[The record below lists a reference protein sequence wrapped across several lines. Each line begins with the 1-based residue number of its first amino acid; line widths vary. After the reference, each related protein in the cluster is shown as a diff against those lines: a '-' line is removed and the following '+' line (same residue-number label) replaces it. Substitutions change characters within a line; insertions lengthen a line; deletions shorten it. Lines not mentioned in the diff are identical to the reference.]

1 MNVLPGEEAELRRQL
16 EQAVAA
22 DSAGFT
28 DSVRAAGSVQ
38 LDAAWNHVAAG
49 GFPRRSHDDSSYAFA
64 VRHSELQAATSRRL
78 PTVNQLL
85 KTGLHL
91 HINRLTDKL
100 KYDLGAM
107 THVPGT
113 DIWTHSVAV
122 SSEYQGSYGFQL
134 TEGHRTPTMCDP
146 HAIRTLWCEDGF
158 GLSEISQ
165 PLPVGKQEMRAIPG
179 QLGDVRFLL
188 YLPATNIPT
197 GVADAGDAAA
207 GADSA
212 DTGGGGDELVQKV
225 GLLTL
230 FDGENWQKANLAA
243 HIAAVNENSERRMA
257 VLSIVNDSN
266 AQRVRRL
273 GLEEEFLGFVCT
285 QLTAYVATLAAE
297 HCVELSPEHRIL
309 AGQSLGGLAALRIA
323 QLYPDGYDTVLVQS
337 PSLWWRPERK
347 AVPTDNNLQ
356 NYSWITE
363 EFLSQ
368 QVMPRI
374 HIDVGVREDVGV
386 AKAFL
391 LARKLE
397 SCSWPHSLMVYEG
410 GHDFVSW
417 RAQLLKHV
425 LGRVYI
431 HES

>member
-22 DSAGFT
+22 DSAGFA
-28 DSVRAAGSVQ
+28 DSVRGISSAGPTSAATGATQ
-38 LDAAWNHVAAG
+38 LDVAWNRVAAG
-49 GFPRRSHDDSSYAFA
+49 GFPRRSQDGSSYVFA
-64 VRHSELQAATSRRL
+64 VRHSELQAATSQRL
-78 PTVNQLL
+78 PPVDQLL
-85 KTGLHL
+85 ETGLHL

-107 THVPGT
+107 THIPGT

-134 TEGHRTPTMCDP
+134 TEGHRTATMCDP

-165 PLPVGKQEMRAIPG
+165 PLPVGKQEMRVIPG
-179 QLGDVRFLL
+179 QLDDVWFLL
-188 YLPATNIPT
+188 YLPA
-197 GVADAGDAAA
+197 ADMH
-207 GADSA
+207 GAA
-212 DTGGGGDELVQKV
+212 DTGDERAQKV

-243 HIAAVNENSERRMA
+243 HIAAVNESSKRQFA
-257 VLSIVNDSN
+257 VLAIVNDSN

-273 GLEEEFLGFVCT
+273 GLDEEFLAFVCT
-285 QLTAYVATLAAE
+285 QLTAHVASLAAE
-297 HCVELSPEHRIL
+297 HGVELRPEHRIL

-323 QLYPDGYDTVLVQS
+323 KLYPDAYDAVVVQS
-337 PSLWWRPERK
+337 PSLWWRPDRK

-374 HIDVGVREDVGV
+374 QIDVGVREDVGV

-397 SCSWPHSLMVYEG
+397 NCSWPHDLTVYEG

-425 LGRVYI
+425 RTLTV
-431 HES
+431 

>member
-1 MNVLPGEEAELRRQL
+1 MNVLPGNEDQLRQELTPAVGDPAALQ
-16 EQAVAA
+16 QAWE
-22 DSAGFT
+22 
-28 DSVRAAGSVQ
+28 RI
-38 LDAAWNHVAAG
+38 AAG
-49 GFPRRSHDDSSYAFA
+49 GFPRRSTDGQSYVFA
-64 VRHSELQAATSRRL
+64 VRYSELQAATSQRL
-78 PTVNQLL
+78 PPVDQLL
-85 KTGLHL
+85 ETGLHL

-100 KYDLGAM
+100 KYYLGAM
-107 THVPGT
+107 THIPGT

-134 TEGHRTPTMCDP
+134 TEGHRTATMCDP

-165 PLPVGKQEMRAIPG
+165 PLPVGKQEMRVIPG
-179 QLGDVRFLL
+179 QLDDVRFLL
-188 YLPATNIPT
+188 YLPATNMH
-197 GVADAGDAAA
+197 GAAA
-207 GADSA
+207 GAGSDDVAGA
-212 DTGGGGDELVQKV
+212 DGANDELAQKV

-243 HIAAVNENSERRMA
+243 HIAAVNENSERQLA
-257 VLSIVNDSN
+257 VLAIVNDSN
-266 AQRVRRL
+266 VQRVRRL
-273 GLEEEFLGFVCT
+273 GLDEEFLGFVCT

-297 HCVELSPEHRIL
+297 QCVELSPEHRIL

-323 QLYPDGYDTVLVQS
+323 QLYPDAYDTVLVQS

-397 SCSWPHSLMVYEG
+397 SCSWPHNLTVYEG

-417 RAQLLKHV
+417 RVQLLKHV
-425 LGRVYI
+425 RTLTV
-431 HES
+431 

>member
-22 DSAGFT
+22 DSAGSA
-28 DSVRAAGSVQ
+28 DSVSGISSAGPTSAATGATQ
-38 LDAAWNHVAAG
+38 LDVAWNRVAAG
-49 GFPRRSHDDSSYAFA
+49 GFPRRSQDGSSYVFA
-64 VRHSELQAATSRRL
+64 VRHSELQAATSQRL
-78 PTVNQLL
+78 PPADQLRE
-85 KTGLHL
+85 TGLHL

-107 THVPGT
+107 THIPSA

-122 SSEYQGSYGFQL
+122 SSGSQGSYGFQL
-134 TEGHRTPTMCDP
+134 TEGPRTATMCDP

-158 GLSEISQ
+158 GFSEISQ
-165 PLPVGKQEMRAIPG
+165 SLPVGKQEMRVIPG
-179 QLGDVRFLL
+179 QLDDVRFQL
-188 YLPATNIPT
+188 YLPA
-197 GVADAGDAAA
+197 ADMH
-207 GADSA
+207 GAA
-212 DTGGGGDELVQKV
+212 DTGDERAHKV

-243 HIAAVNENSERRMA
+243 HIAVVNENSKRQLA
-257 VLSIVNDSN
+257 VLAIVNDSN

-273 GLEEEFLGFVCT
+273 GLDEEFLAFVCT
-285 QLTAYVATLAAE
+285 QLTAHVATLAAE
-297 HCVELSPEHRIL
+297 HGVELSPEHRIL

-323 QLYPDGYDTVLVQS
+323 QLYPDAYDTVLVQS
-337 PSLWWRPERK
+337 PSLWWRPDHK

-374 HIDVGVREDVGV
+374 QIDVGVREDVGGG
-386 AKAFL
+386 KAIL

-397 SCSWPHSLMVYEG
+397 SCSWPHDLTVYEG

-425 LGRVYI
+425 RTLTV
-431 HES
+431 

>member
-22 DSAGFT
+22 DSAGSA
-28 DSVRAAGSVQ
+28 DSVSGISSAGPTSAATGATQ
-38 LDAAWNHVAAG
+38 LDVAWNRVAAG
-49 GFPRRSHDDSSYAFA
+49 GFPRRSQDGSSYVFA
-64 VRHSELQAATSRRL
+64 VRHSELQAATSQRL
-78 PTVNQLL
+78 PPAAQLRE
-85 KTGLHL
+85 TGLHL

-107 THVPGT
+107 THIPGT

-134 TEGHRTPTMCDP
+134 TEGHRTATMCDP

-165 PLPVGKQEMRAIPG
+165 PLPVGKQEMRVIPG
-179 QLGDVRFLL
+179 QLDDVRFLL
-188 YLPATNIPT
+188 YLPA
-197 GVADAGDAAA
+197 ADMH
-207 GADSA
+207 GAA
-212 DTGGGGDELVQKV
+212 DTGDERAQKV

-243 HIAAVNENSERRMA
+243 HIAAVNENSKRQLA
-257 VLSIVNDSN
+257 VLAIVNDSN
-266 AQRVRRL
+266 AQRVHRL
-273 GLEEEFLGFVCT
+273 GLDEEFLAFVCT

-297 HCVELSPEHRIL
+297 NGVELRPEHRIL

-323 QLYPDGYDTVLVQS
+323 QLYPDAYDTVLAQS

-397 SCSWPHSLMVYEG
+397 SCSWPHNLTVYEG

-425 LGRVYI
+425 RTLTV
-431 HES
+431 

>member
-22 DSAGFT
+22 DSAGSA
-28 DSVRAAGSVQ
+28 DSVSGIGATQ
-38 LDAAWNHVAAG
+38 LDVAWNRVAAG
-49 GFPRRSHDDSSYAFA
+49 GFPRRSQDGSSYIFA
-64 VRHSELQAATSRRL
+64 VRHSELQAATSQRL
-78 PTVNQLL
+78 PPAAQLRE
-85 KTGLHL
+85 TGLHL

-107 THVPGT
+107 THIPGT

-134 TEGHRTPTMCDP
+134 TEGHRTATMCDP

-165 PLPVGKQEMRAIPG
+165 PLPVGKQELRVIPG
-179 QLGDVRFLL
+179 QLDDVQFLL
-188 YLPATNIPT
+188 YLPA
-197 GVADAGDAAA
+197 ADMYG
-207 GADSA
+207 GA
-212 DTGGGGDELVQKV
+212 DTGDERAHKV

-243 HIAAVNENSERRMA
+243 HIAAVNENSKLQLA
-257 VLSIVNDSN
+257 VLAIVNDSN

-273 GLEEEFLGFVCT
+273 GLDEEFLAFVCT
-285 QLTAYVATLAAE
+285 QLTAYVSTLAAE
-297 HCVELSPEHRIL
+297 HGVDLSPEHRIL

-323 QLYPDGYDTVLVQS
+323 QLYPDAYDTVLVQS
-337 PSLWWRPERK
+337 PSLWWRPDRK

-374 HIDVGVREDVGV
+374 QIDVGAREDVGV
-386 AKAFL
+386 AKALL

-397 SCSWPHSLMVYEG
+397 SCSWPHDLTVYEG

-417 RAQLLKHV
+417 RAQLLKH
-425 LGRVYI
+425 LLRWVYNLDN
-431 HES
+431 

>member
-1 MNVLPGEEAELRRQL
+1 
-16 EQAVAA
+16 
-22 DSAGFT
+22 
-28 DSVRAAGSVQ
+28 
-38 LDAAWNHVAAG
+38 
-49 GFPRRSHDDSSYAFA
+49 
-64 VRHSELQAATSRRL
+64 
-78 PTVNQLL
+78 
-85 KTGLHL
+85 
-91 HINRLTDKL
+91 
-100 KYDLGAM
+100 M
-107 THVPGT
+107 THIPGT

-134 TEGHRTPTMCDP
+134 TEGHRTATMCDP

-165 PLPVGKQEMRAIPG
+165 PLPVGKQEMRVIPG
-179 QLGDVRFLL
+179 QLDDVRFLL
-188 YLPATNIPT
+188 YLPA
-197 GVADAGDAAA
+197 ADMH
-207 GADSA
+207 GAA
-212 DTGGGGDELVQKV
+212 DTGDERAQKV

-243 HIAAVNENSERRMA
+243 HIAAVNENSKRQLA
-257 VLSIVNDSN
+257 VLAIVNDSN
-266 AQRVRRL
+266 AQRVHRL
-273 GLEEEFLGFVCT
+273 GLDEEFLAFVCT

-297 HCVELSPEHRIL
+297 NGVELRPEHRIL

-323 QLYPDGYDTVLVQS
+323 QLYPDAYDAVVVQS
-337 PSLWWRPERK
+337 PSLWWRPDRK

-368 QVMPRI
+368 PVMPRI
-374 HIDVGVREDVGV
+374 QIDVGVREDVGV

-397 SCSWPHSLMVYEG
+397 SCSWPHALTVYEG

-425 LGRVYI
+425 RTLTV
-431 HES
+431 

>member
-22 DSAGFT
+22 DSAGSA
-28 DSVRAAGSVQ
+28 DSVSGISSAGPTSAATGATQ
-38 LDAAWNHVAAG
+38 LEVAWNRVAAG
-49 GFPRRSHDDSSYAFA
+49 GFPRRSQDGSSYVFA
-64 VRHSELQAATSRRL
+64 VRHSELQAATSQRL
-78 PTVNQLL
+78 PPAAQLRE
-85 KTGLHL
+85 TGLHL

-107 THVPGT
+107 THIPGT

-134 TEGHRTPTMCDP
+134 TEGHRTATMCDP

-165 PLPVGKQEMRAIPG
+165 PLPVGKQEMRVIPG
-179 QLGDVRFLL
+179 QLDDVRFLL
-188 YLPATNIPT
+188 YLPA
-197 GVADAGDAAA
+197 ADMH
-207 GADSA
+207 GAA
-212 DTGGGGDELVQKV
+212 DTGDERAQKV

-243 HIAAVNENSERRMA
+243 HIAAVNENSKRQLA
-257 VLSIVNDSN
+257 VLAIVNDSN
-266 AQRVRRL
+266 AQRVHRL
-273 GLEEEFLGFVCT
+273 GLDEEFLAFVCT

-297 HCVELSPEHRIL
+297 NGVELRPEHRIL

-323 QLYPDGYDTVLVQS
+323 QLYPDAYDAVVVQS
-337 PSLWWRPERK
+337 PSLWWRPDRK

-368 QVMPRI
+368 PVMPRI
-374 HIDVGVREDVGV
+374 QIDVGVREDVGV

-397 SCSWPHSLMVYEG
+397 SCSWPHALTVYEG

-425 LGRVYI
+425 RTLTV
-431 HES
+431 

>member
-22 DSAGFT
+22 DSAGFA
-28 DSVRAAGSVQ
+28 DSVSGIGTTQ
-38 LDAAWNHVAAG
+38 LDSAWNRVAAG
-49 GFPRRSHDDSSYAFA
+49 GFPRRSQDGSSYVFA
-64 VRHSELQAATSRRL
+64 VRHSELQAVTSQRL
-78 PTVNQLL
+78 PPANQLRA
-85 KTGLHL
+85 TGLHL

-107 THVPGT
+107 THIPGT

-134 TEGHRTPTMCDP
+134 TEGHRTATMCDP

-165 PLPVGKQEMRAIPG
+165 PLPVGKQEMRVIPG
-179 QLGDVRFLL
+179 QLDDVRFLL
-188 YLPATNIPT
+188 YLPAADMH
-197 GVADAGDAAA
+197 GAAADAADAG
-207 GADSA
+207 GAD
-212 DTGGGGDELVQKV
+212 DELAQKV
-225 GLLTL
+225 GLVTL

-243 HIAAVNENSERRMA
+243 HIAAVNENSQRQWA

-273 GLEEEFLGFVCT
+273 GLDEEFLGFVCT
-285 QLTAYVATLAAE
+285 QLTAYVVTLAAE

-323 QLYPDGYDTVLVQS
+323 QLYPDAYDTVLAQS

-397 SCSWPHSLMVYEG
+397 SCNWPHNLTVYEG

-425 LGRVYI
+425 RTLTV
-431 HES
+431 

>member
-22 DSAGFT
+22 GSAGFA
-28 DSVRAAGSVQ
+28 DSVRGISSAGPTSAATGATQ
-38 LDAAWNHVAAG
+38 LDVAWNRVAAG
-49 GFPRRSHDDSSYAFA
+49 GFPRRSQDGSSYVFA
-64 VRHSELQAATSRRL
+64 VRHSELQAATSQRL
-78 PTVNQLL
+78 PPVDQLL
-85 KTGLHL
+85 ETGLHL

-107 THVPGT
+107 THIPGT

-134 TEGHRTPTMCDP
+134 TEGHSTATMCDP

-165 PLPVGKQEMRAIPG
+165 PLPVGKQEMRVIPG
-179 QLGDVRFLL
+179 QLDDVWFLL
-188 YLPATNIPT
+188 YLPA
-197 GVADAGDAAA
+197 ADMH
-207 GADSA
+207 GAA
-212 DTGGGGDELVQKV
+212 DTGDERAQKV

-243 HIAAVNENSERRMA
+243 HIAAVNESSKRQFA
-257 VLSIVNDSN
+257 VLAIVNDSN

-273 GLEEEFLGFVCT
+273 GLDEEFLAFVCT
-285 QLTAYVATLAAE
+285 QLTAHVASLAAE
-297 HCVELSPEHRIL
+297 HGVELRPEHRIL

-323 QLYPDGYDTVLVQS
+323 KLYPDAYDAVVVQS
-337 PSLWWRPERK
+337 PSLWWRPDRK

-374 HIDVGVREDVGV
+374 QIDVGVREDVGV

-397 SCSWPHSLMVYEG
+397 NCSWPHDLTVYEG

-425 LGRVYI
+425 RTLTV
-431 HES
+431 

>member
-22 DSAGFT
+22 DSAGFA
-28 DSVRAAGSVQ
+28 DSVSGIGTTQ
-38 LDAAWNHVAAG
+38 LDAAWNRVAAG
-49 GFPRRSHDDSSYAFA
+49 GFPRRSQDGSSYVFA
-64 VRHSELQAATSRRL
+64 VRHSELQAATSQRL
-78 PTVNQLL
+78 PPVDQLRE
-85 KTGLHL
+85 TGLHL

-107 THVPGT
+107 THIPGT

-134 TEGHRTPTMCDP
+134 TEGHRTATMCDP

-165 PLPVGKQEMRAIPG
+165 PLPVGKQEMRVIPG
-179 QLGDVRFLL
+179 QLDDVWFLL
-188 YLPATNIPT
+188 YLPA
-197 GVADAGDAAA
+197 ADMH
-207 GADSA
+207 GAA
-212 DTGGGGDELVQKV
+212 DTGDERAQKV

-243 HIAAVNENSERRMA
+243 HIAAVNESSKRQLA
-257 VLSIVNDSN
+257 VLAIVNDSN
-266 AQRVRRL
+266 AQRVHRL
-273 GLEEEFLGFVCT
+273 GLDEEFLAFVCT
-285 QLTAYVATLAAE
+285 QLTAHVATLAAE
-297 HCVELSPEHRIL
+297 HGVELSPEHRIL

-323 QLYPDGYDTVLVQS
+323 KLYPDAYDAVVVQS
-337 PSLWWRPERK
+337 PSLWWRPDRK

-356 NYSWITE
+356 NYSWITV

-374 HIDVGVREDVGV
+374 QIDVGVREDVGV

-397 SCSWPHSLMVYEG
+397 NCSWPHDLTVYEG

-417 RAQLLKHV
+417 RAQLLKH
-425 LGRVYI
+425 LLRWGYNLDN
-431 HES
+431 

>member
-22 DSAGFT
+22 DSAGSA
-28 DSVRAAGSVQ
+28 DSVSGIGTTQ
-38 LDAAWNHVAAG
+38 LDVAWNRVAAG
-49 GFPRRSHDDSSYAFA
+49 GFPRRSQDGSSYVFA
-64 VRHSELQAATSRRL
+64 VRHSELQAATSQRL
-78 PTVNQLL
+78 PRVDQLL
-85 KTGLHL
+85 ATGLHL

-107 THVPGT
+107 THIPGT

-134 TEGHRTPTMCDP
+134 TEGHRTATMCDP

-165 PLPVGKQEMRAIPG
+165 PLPVGKQELRVIPG
-179 QLGDVRFLL
+179 QLDDVRFLL
-188 YLPATNIPT
+188 YLPAADMH
-197 GVADAGDAAA
+197 GAADFDDSADAGDSVDPG
-207 GADSA
+207 GAS
-212 DTGGGGDELVQKV
+212 GLGDERAQKV

-243 HIAAVNENSERRMA
+243 HIAAVNENSKRQFA
-257 VLSIVNDSN
+257 VLAIVNDSN

-273 GLEEEFLGFVCT
+273 GLDEEFLAFVCT
-285 QLTAYVATLAAE
+285 QLTAYVSTLAAE
-297 HCVELSPEHRIL
+297 HGVDLSPEHRIL

-323 QLYPDGYDTVLVQS
+323 QLYPAAYDTVLVQS
-337 PSLWWRPERK
+337 PSLWWRPDRK

-374 HIDVGVREDVGV
+374 QIDVGVREDVGV

-397 SCSWPHSLMVYEG
+397 SYSWPHDLTVYEG

-425 LGRVYI
+425 RTLTV
-431 HES
+431 